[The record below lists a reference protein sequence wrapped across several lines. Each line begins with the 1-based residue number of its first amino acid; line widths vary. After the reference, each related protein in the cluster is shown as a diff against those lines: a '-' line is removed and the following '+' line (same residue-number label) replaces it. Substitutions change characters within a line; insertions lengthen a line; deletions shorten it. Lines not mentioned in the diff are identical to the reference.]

1 MSAKHK
7 NSFSRMFKI
16 ALELMWKARIF
27 KNRRKT
33 VFLDPKKGSKMV
45 IFGYLNN
52 SKSGGFR
59 RYVVMRE
66 NTFFTPPK
74 IPPFLTPPSKRRF
87 WAFWRF
93 QPKAC
98 FFLLGNSRAR
108 NGKFR
113 TACVVDSLM
122 HVVLVVMHNGLQW

>member
-33 VFLDPKKGSKMV
+33 VFLDPKKGSKIV

-74 IPPFLTPPSKRRF
+74 IPPFLTPPQKGVFGHFGDFSQKRVFSFSGTVEHEMVNFVQR
-87 WAFWRF
+87 
-93 QPKAC
+93 
-98 FFLLGNSRAR
+98 
-108 NGKFR
+108 
-113 TACVVDSLM
+113 V
-122 HVVLVVMHNGLQW
+122 